1 MNKTVLSLAA
11 ALAFAAALPALA
23 QQSAPTPAVAIPKGV
38 FFKGQSQG
46 QVLARDRLLGLS
58 VHDASG
64 KIVGDVED
72 LIIGPSNEIQGVIM
86 GTGGFFGAGE
96 KRVGVRIGA
105 IQISTKDGRTLL
117 TVPAATKDVLAAL
130 EPYKRAEPRRSLA
143 DRARDKAQELTDKTK
158 DSAGPAY
165 EQAKEKAKQ
174 AYESAREQA
183 GPAYEQAKEKAK
195 QAYEAAREQAGPTYE
210 CAKVA
215 AKEAYDKAM
224 QAAREAYDKATEKPA
239 EPQPK

>member
-11 ALAFAAALPALA
+11 ALAIAAAVPAAA
-23 QQSAPTPAVAIPKGV
+23 QQTAPAPAVAIPKGV
-38 FFKGQSQG
+38 FFKGQAQG

-72 LIIGPSNEIQGVIM
+72 LIIGPNNEIQGFVM

-96 KRVGVRIGA
+96 KRVGVRITA
-105 IQISTKDGRTLL
+105 LQTSSKDGRTVL
-117 TVPAATKDVLAAL
+117 TLPAVSKEVLAAL
-130 EPYKRAEPRRSLA
+130 EPYKRAEPRRSFV
-143 DRARDKAQELTDKTK
+143 DRAKDKAQELTDKTK
-158 DSAGPAY
+158 ESAGPAY

-174 AYESAREQA
+174 AYDSAREQA
-183 GPAYEQAKEKAK
+183 GPAYESAK
-195 QAYEAAREQAGPTYE
+195 T
-210 CAKVA
+210 A

-224 QAAREAYDKATEKPA
+224 KSAREAYDKATEKPA
-239 EPQPK
+239 EPAQPKQ